1 MASTQTP
8 ITAPLTT
15 ADGQPLH
22 RALARASRKARW
34 RAFLLVLPLLAF
46 ILITFIVPIGQMLY
60 RSIHNDGF
68 SANMPQIG
76 PSRQAFKAF
85 GRDPGRVRI
94 SSEALY
100 RRVRQGK
107 DLYRVNSAV
116 DANNLVSLET
126 GFSLGT
132 YDLDCLQGDIVLR
145 LGCEGEAYAG
155 IGKDTLDL
163 CRMPL
168 LADDQGAFGC
178 PCSDSRRAMIAE
190 DRPETHLPRRLLTV
204 IYGFS
209 GSNTVSDALNIT
221 LKHLE
226 VFADAQI
233 STSSI
238 VC

>member
-1 MASTQTP
+1 MNIQIPAISIDPQLRSIWPDTSLGCVFWS
-8 ITAPLTT
+8 AP
-15 ADGQPLH
+15 
-22 RALARASRKARW
+22 
-34 RAFLLVLPLLAF
+34 VLPEGPLLWQFFAQNV
-46 ILITFIVPIGQMLY
+46 LPDLQKRLETTEL
-60 RSIHNDGF
+60 
-68 SANMPQIG
+68 ANMPQIG

-190 DRPETHLPRRLLTV
+190 DSPETHLPRRLLTV